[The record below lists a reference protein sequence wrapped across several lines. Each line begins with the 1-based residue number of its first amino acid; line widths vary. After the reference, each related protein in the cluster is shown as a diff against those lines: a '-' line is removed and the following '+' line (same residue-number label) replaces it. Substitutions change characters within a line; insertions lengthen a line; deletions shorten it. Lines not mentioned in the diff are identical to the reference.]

1 MNILLISHFFLPHKG
16 GVETAVYNTAKQLIS
31 FGHKVIVITSKL
43 EEESRDFHILED
55 ILIYRFK
62 SFNIPELM
70 LLPQI
75 SSFGIMPKALFK
87 LSEIIKKYNIHVIH
101 AEGRFFPITFLTVI
115 LNNII
120 FKKPMI
126 ITCQGRLKIGITGIF
141 EEIFDKLIL
150 KHLIK
155 NVEMVIC
162 VSKSLK
168 NRFLMFKI
176 NKKKLIVIP
185 NGVDISKFK
194 RITNPE
200 MLKQYLKDK
209 LDYKKVIFAGRLD
222 AQKGVEYLIRAIP
235 LVLKNYQ
242 KVHFFILGNG
252 KLEIKLKKLA
262 SKLKINSYIT
272 FIDAI
277 ALDQM
282 PEFYS
287 SADIFCLPS
296 IHEGFPLSLA
306 ESLSIGLIVVV
317 SATEGI
323 PEAIKENENGF
334 LVEPKNISQLSN
346 KLLKALTLNDHQ
358 VKIIR
363 DNNINLAHNDF
374 SWEYLV
380 KKIIKI
386 YKKSISSKIKELK

>member
-31 FGHKVIVITSKL
+31 FGHKVIIITSKL
-43 EEESRDFHILED
+43 EEESRDFHTIEG

-62 SFNIPELM
+62 SFNIPELK
-70 LLPQI
+70 LIPQI
-75 SSFGIMPKALFK
+75 SSFGIMPKALSK
-87 LSEIIKKYNIHVIH
+87 LSKIIKKYNIHIIH
-101 AEGRFFPITFLTVI
+101 AEGRLFPITFLTAI
-115 LNNII
+115 LNNSI
-120 FKKPMI
+120 FKRPMI

-141 EEIFDKLIL
+141 EDIFDKLL
-150 KHLIK
+150 FKHLIK
-155 NVEMVIC
+155 NLENLIC

-168 NRFLMFKI
+168 NRFLRFKV

-185 NGVDISKFK
+185 NGVDILKFK
-194 RITNPE
+194 RSTNPE

-222 AQKGVEYLIRAIP
+222 VQKGVEYLIRAIP
-235 LVLKNYQ
+235 HVLKKYQ
-242 KVHFFILGNG
+242 KVHFFIIGNG
-252 KLEIKLKKLA
+252 KLEMKLKNLA
-262 SKLKINSYIT
+262 SNLKINSHIT
-272 FIDAI
+272 FIDALS
-277 ALDQM
+277 LDQM

-306 ESLSIGLIVVV
+306 EALSIGLIVVV

-334 LVEPKNISQLSN
+334 LAEPKNTLQLSN

-358 VKIIR
+358 VKIIQ
-363 DNNINLAHNDF
+363 DNNINLAHDNF

-386 YKKSISSKIKELK
+386 YEKSISSKIKELK

>member
-1 MNILLISHFFLPHKG
+1 MNILLLSHFFLPHKG

-43 EEESRDFHILED
+43 EEESRDFHIIED
-55 ILIYRFK
+55 IVIYRFK
-62 SFNIPELM
+62 SFIIPELK
-70 LLPQI
+70 LIPQI
-75 SSFGIMPKALFK
+75 SSFGIMPKALLK
-87 LSEIIKKYNIHVIH
+87 LSEIIKKNKIHVIH
-101 AEGRFFPITFLTVI
+101 AEGRFFPITFLTAI

-150 KHLIK
+150 RHLSK
-155 NVEMVIC
+155 NLEKVVC

-168 NRFLMFKI
+168 NRFLRFNI
-176 NKKKLIVIP
+176 NKKKLTFIP

-252 KLEIKLKKLA
+252 KLEKKLKKLA
-262 SKLKINSYIT
+262 SKLKINSYVT
-272 FIDAI
+272 FMDALS
-277 ALDQM
+277 LDQM

-306 ESLSIGLIVVV
+306 EALSIGLIVVA

-323 PEAIKENENGF
+323 PEAIRENENGF
-334 LVEPKNISQLSN
+334 LVEPKNTLQLSN

-358 VKIIR
+358 VKKFQ
-363 DNNINLAHNDF
+363 DNNINLAHNNF
-374 SWEYLV
+374 SWNIIV
-380 KKIIKI
+380 RKIIEI
-386 YKKSISSKIKELK
+386 YKKSISSKIS

>member
-43 EEESRDFHILED
+43 EEERRDFHMFED
-55 ILIYRFK
+55 IVIYRFK
-62 SFNIPELM
+62 SFNIPELK
-70 LLPQI
+70 LIPQI
-75 SSFGIMPKALFK
+75 SSFGIMPKALLR
-87 LSEIIKKYNIHVIH
+87 LSDIIKKYKIDVIH
-101 AEGRFFPITFLTVI
+101 AEGRFFPVTFLTAI
-115 LNNII
+115 LNKII

-150 KHLIK
+150 RYLIK
-155 NVEMVIC
+155 NLEKVIC

-176 NKKKLIVIP
+176 NEKKLVVIP

-194 RITNPE
+194 RTTNPE
-200 MLKQYLKDK
+200 ILKQYLKDK

-235 LVLKNYQ
+235 LVLKKYQ

-252 KLEIKLKKLA
+252 KLEMKLKNLA
-262 SKLKINSYIT
+262 SELKINSYIT
-272 FIDAI
+272 FMDAI
-277 ALDQM
+277 LLDQM

-306 ESLSIGLIVVV
+306 EALSMGLIVVC

-323 PEAIKENENGF
+323 LDAIKEYKNGF
-334 LVEPKNISQLSN
+334 LVEPKNSLQLSN

-363 DNNINLAHNDF
+363 ENNISLAHNNF

-386 YKKSISSKIKELK
+386 YKKSILIGIV